1 MENETETVDAN
12 VPHTRIPLAHYAE
25 LNETIDRLDS
35 SLDTAVAKVKVLKGA
50 LERILE
56 LCPGTD
62 DARAFIGDIARNV
75 LYPPITPK
83 AKPGQEA
90 K

>member
-1 MENETETVDAN
+1 MDTQTETVDAN

-25 LNETIDRLDS
+25 LQETIERLDD
-35 SLDTAVAKVKVLKGA
+35 SLDKAVAKVKLYKDA
-50 LERILE
+50 LTEVSA
-56 LCPGTD
+56 LCAPTD
-62 DARAFIGDIARNV
+62 ESRAFVGDYVRNI
-75 LYPPITPK
+75 LNPPIAAK